1 MLVGICE
8 LELNLLESFSLKDKR
23 SIIKSL
29 IERIRHRFNV
39 SISEIDLNDD
49 WKRSIIG
56 FSFVSN
62 KRRHIDKTISSVLEF
77 IEKDSRVEIIW
88 ENIEI
93 I

>member
-8 LELNLLESFSLKDKR
+8 LELSLLESFSLKDKR

-29 IERIRHRFNV
+29 TERIRHRFNV

-62 KRRHIDKTISSVLEF
+62 NRRHIDKTISSVLEF